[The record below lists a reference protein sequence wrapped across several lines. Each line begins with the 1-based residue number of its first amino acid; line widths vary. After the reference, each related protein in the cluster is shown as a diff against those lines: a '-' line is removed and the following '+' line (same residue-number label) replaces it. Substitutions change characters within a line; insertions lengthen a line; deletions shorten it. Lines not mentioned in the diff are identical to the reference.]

1 MQVMISD
8 MVLILLL
15 QPFALDP
22 EMEGQVAPVQRP
34 PLILSG
40 GPCVLPALALGI
52 NIQVRLQ
59 FSFLYFYK
67 GHGQLFYQINK
78 KGHKNITG
86 TEFMLH
92 LVIQVSTTNPGSAL

>member
-1 MQVMISD
+1 MISD

-52 NIQVRLQ
+52 NIQVRLK
-59 FSFLYFYK
+59 FSFYIFTKVMDNYSIK
-67 GHGQLFYQINK
+67 QIKKDIKISRERNLFYI
-78 KGHKNITG
+78 
-86 TEFMLH
+86 
-92 LVIQVSTTNPGSAL
+92 S